1 MKFAYSGNPV
11 AADFYTNGYRI
22 SCQVP
27 TPAGGGLHALLMD
40 PLNSYVEVEDAY
52 ISRITD
58 PGEIIAH
65 YDLAAMRKENIL
77 FIILSRRE
85 DGALPRSAGSYL
97 ESSERSVFL
106 TVPAFE
112 IRGTIE
118 TDVKTAP
125 RDILLQ
131 IAGRFVPVHDAK
143 AGLATAPDT
152 GFAGKLILVNKEQI
166 EAFCVSE
173 I

>member
-11 AADFYTNGYRI
+11 AADFYINGYRI

-40 PLNSYVEVEDAY
+40 PLNSYLEVEDAY
-52 ISRITD
+52 ISRISN
-58 PGEIIAH
+58 PGEIVAH

-77 FIILSRRE
+77 FIILTRRE
-85 DGALPRSAGSYL
+85 DGSLPRSAGSYL
-97 ESSERSVFL
+97 ESSERAVFL
-106 TVPAFE
+106 TVPSFE
-112 IRGTIE
+112 IRGMIE

-131 IAGRFVPVHDAK
+131 IAGRFVPVFEGSA
-143 AGLATAPDT
+143 ALAEAPDT
-152 GFAGKLILVNKEQI
+152 SFGGKLLLVNKERI
-166 EAFCVSE
+166 ESFCVTE

>member
-1 MKFAYSGNPV
+1 MKFAYSGSPV
-11 AADFYTNGYRI
+11 SADFYTNGYRI

-40 PLNSYVEVEDAY
+40 PLNSYLEVENAY

-77 FIILSRRE
+77 FIILARRE

-106 TVPAFE
+106 TVPSFE

-131 IAGRFVPVHDAK
+131 IAGRFVPVFEAN
-143 AGLATAPDT
+143 AGLAGSPDT
-152 GFAGKLILVNKEQI
+152 GFAGKLILVNKERI

-173 I
+173 K

>member
-1 MKFAYSGNPV
+1 MKFAYSGNPIS
-11 AADFYTNGYRI
+11 ADFYTDGYRI

-40 PLNSYVEVEDAY
+40 PLNSYLEVEDAY

-58 PGEIIAH
+58 PGEIVAH
-65 YDLAAMRKENIL
+65 YNLAAMRKENIL
-77 FIILSRRE
+77 FIILTRRE
-85 DGALPRSAGSYL
+85 DGALPRSSGSYL
-97 ESSERSVFL
+97 ESSERAAFL
-106 TVPAFE
+106 TVPSFE

-131 IAGRFVPVHDAK
+131 VAGRFVPVFE
-143 AGLATAPDT
+143 ATAALGATPEI
-152 GFAGKLILVNKEQI
+152 GFGGKLILVNKERI

-173 I
+173 K